1 MILKETFVSLGTFF
15 SGGESRISP
24 YFLVFYYAR
33 ALDACQ
39 LRKQEKI
46 GKIRKDVGLGAGR
59 RSERLGGTWSWELEV
74 DRKDQE
80 GRGVWS
86 WENIGEIRND
96 VGLRAGRRS
105 ERLGRTWG

>member
-24 YFLVFYYAR
+24 YFFVF
-33 ALDACQ
+33 L
-39 LRKQEKI
+39 LRQSSGCVPAAKTGE
-46 GKIRKDVGLGAGR
+46 
-59 RSERLGGTWSWELEV
+59 

-80 GRGVWS
+80 GRGVGS
-86 WENIGEIRND
+86 WEKIGEIRKD
-96 VGLRAGRRS
+96 VGLRAWRRS